1 MEKLRIIAEIPAGPT
16 RPTLVWSLTE
26 LTKAGQLEWSE
37 GTWGRYRRGVR
48 ST

>member
-16 RPTLVWSLTE
+16 RPTLVWSLIE
-26 LTKAGQLEWSE
+26 LTKAGRLERSH
-37 GTWGRYRRGVR
+37 GTWVRYRRAVR

>member
-1 MEKLRIIAEIPAGPT
+1 MEKLRITAEMPAGPT
-16 RPTLVWSLTE
+16 MPTIIWSLTE
-26 LTKAGQLEWSE
+26 LTKAGQLERPD